1 MKRIIS
7 SLCFAGCL
15 WTTAILPIEITKQAI
30 APSQAQETTSTAK
43 NDTEL
48 YYLYYG
54 QKISLRQRDNAIA
67 VAFNTTRDIPR
78 GGSFS
83 EMLQR
88 DLSGSNTRELTLTPQ
103 PAKPEI
109 EVKAIGDRY
118 ALIEFSAE
126 TSEQEREEI
135 TRKAETRFYVASTL
149 PVLNRNDGQ
158 DNSEAIV
165 LPNEI
170 TVSFEPKLTSSQI
183 QLILNR
189 NNLQIVRPLR
199 FTQNRYIVR
208 SRAVTGTD
216 ILTASNQLNGI
227 TGVKSATPNFVQ
239 TLSYKFQ
246 EQRAGKINFSQ
257 ESDAV
262 KYLQKL
268 RSRYVLANNGTF
280 FSNLL
285 PLQWHLN
292 STPQRGNYSSRIDL
306 RATEAWK
313 NSKGGDGV
321 VVAVIDSL
329 IQWDHPDLID
339 NVYNTANAK
348 DKLPNEISGW
358 DFTGENGGDPDT
370 RISNEEIRKLRAD
383 FQSTFQLSNVQLNK
397 RYELWARTLKS
408 RNPRISEA
416 AIATIIR
423 NYIRGDIASEFHGT
437 WSAGVIAAHSKNGE
451 GIFGVAPKAKI
462 LPVRVFGLNGEIS
475 STNLVEAVG
484 YASDRGAQ
492 VINMSLGGLLPD
504 QELTDQIFQILDNN
518 PNLVIVASAGNE
530 SLDGVGFP
538 SAIPGVL
545 SVGSTNIS
553 GNRSFYS
560 SFGGRLDVV
569 APGGETNQ
577 NALGGILT
585 TGGTWVSG
593 FWEKAESPKYTWEP
607 ALDPLGKYVRV
618 QGTSFSA
625 PNVAGV
631 VALMRGENANIN
643 RENLIA
649 ILKRTSSYEGLEIS
663 SSDANKYRLQAA
675 IGFSTVKDFPFVRP
689 SGIYTAPTPISAM
702 QYYFGSGLVNAEAA
716 VKAVQ

>member
-1 MKRIIS
+1 MKRLLS

-15 WTTAILPIEITKQAI
+15 WTAILPIEITKQAI
-30 APSQAQETTSTAK
+30 APIQAQTIATSD
-43 NDTEL
+43 NSL

-88 DLSGSNTRELTLTPQ
+88 DLNGNNTRELTLSPT
-103 PAKPEI
+103 AKIEI

-126 TSEQEREEI
+126 ISDQEREEI
-135 TRKAETRFYVASTL
+135 TRKVETRSYVASTL
-149 PVLNRNDGQ
+149 PVLNRNDSK
-158 DNSEAIV
+158 DNSETIV

-189 NNLQIVRPLR
+189 NNLEIVRPLR

-257 ESDAV
+257 ESDAAQ
-262 KYLQKL
+262 YLQKL

-292 STPQRGNYSSRIDL
+292 STPQRGKYSSRIDL

-348 DKLPNEISGW
+348 DKLPNEVSGW

-370 RISNEEIRKLRAD
+370 RISTEEVAKLRAD

-397 RYELWARTLKS
+397 RYEQWVQMIKS
-408 RNPRISEA
+408 RNSKISEA

-437 WSAGVIAAHSKNGE
+437 WSAGVIAAHSKNDE
-451 GIFGVAPKAKI
+451 GIFGVAPNAKI

-569 APGGETNQ
+569 APGGETHQ
-577 NALGGILT
+577 NALGGVLT
-585 TGGTWVSG
+585 TGGTWVSS
-593 FWEKAESPKYTWEP
+593 FWEGIDAPKYTWEP
-607 ALDPLGKYVRV
+607 ALDALGKYVRV

-675 IGFSTVKDFPFVRP
+675 IGFSTVQNFPFVRP
-689 SGIYTAPTPISAM
+689 SGIYTPPTPISAM

>member
-1 MKRIIS
+1 MKRLLS
-7 SLCFAGCL
+7 SLCIAGCL
-15 WTTAILPIEITKQAI
+15 WTAILPIKMLDQATPI
-30 APSQAQETTSTAK
+30 QAQTIATSD
-43 NDTEL
+43 NL

-67 VAFNTTRDIPR
+67 VSFNTTQGIPR
-78 GGSFS
+78 GSSFS

-88 DLSGSNTRELTLTPQ
+88 DLSGGNTRELTLTPQ
-103 PAKPEI
+103 SAKPEVK
-109 EVKAIGDRY
+109 VKAIGDRY

-126 TSEQEREEI
+126 TSDQEREEI

-208 SRAVTGTD
+208 SRAATGTD

-348 DKLPNEISGW
+348 DKLPNEVSGW
-358 DFTGENGGDPDT
+358 DFTGKDGGDPDT
-370 RISNEEIRKLRAD
+370 RISKEEAGNLRAD
-383 FQSTFQLSNVQLNK
+383 FQNTFQLSNAKLIK
-397 RYELWARTLKS
+397 RYEGFAKSLKS
-408 RNPRISEA
+408 RDPQISDSQMA
-416 AIATIIR
+416 
-423 NYIRGDIASEFHGT
+423 
-437 WSAGVIAAHSKNGE
+437 
-451 GIFGVAPKAKI
+451 
-462 LPVRVFGLNGEIS
+462 
-475 STNLVEAVG
+475 
-484 YASDRGAQ
+484 
-492 VINMSLGGLLPD
+492 
-504 QELTDQIFQILDNN
+504 
-518 PNLVIVASAGNE
+518 
-530 SLDGVGFP
+530 
-538 SAIPGVL
+538 
-545 SVGSTNIS
+545 
-553 GNRSFYS
+553 
-560 SFGGRLDVV
+560 
-569 APGGETNQ
+569 
-577 NALGGILT
+577 
-585 TGGTWVSG
+585 
-593 FWEKAESPKYTWEP
+593 
-607 ALDPLGKYVRV
+607 
-618 QGTSFSA
+618 
-625 PNVAGV
+625 
-631 VALMRGENANIN
+631 
-643 RENLIA
+643 NLI
-649 ILKRTSSYEGLEIS
+649 R
-663 SSDANKYRLQAA
+663 
-675 IGFSTVKDFPFVRP
+675 
-689 SGIYTAPTPISAM
+689 
-702 QYYFGSGLVNAEAA
+702 
-716 VKAVQ
+716 